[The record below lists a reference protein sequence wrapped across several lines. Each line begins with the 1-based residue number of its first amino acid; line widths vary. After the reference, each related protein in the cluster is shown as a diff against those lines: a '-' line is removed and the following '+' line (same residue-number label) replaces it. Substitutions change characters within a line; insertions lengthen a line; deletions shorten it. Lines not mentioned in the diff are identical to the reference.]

1 MMGLSDPGSDVW
13 VSLSDNAKR
22 KLKHTWELVRAD
34 GTLVGINTG
43 LPNRLVRDAIKSG
56 RIKELDGYSRAR
68 REVGYGDNSRIDI
81 LLEDDDRPPCFV
93 EIKNV
98 HLRRTPGLAEFPDCI
113 TSRGAKHLRELSVMA
128 ARGNRAVM
136 LFLVQ
141 RSDCREFAVA
151 RDIDKTYGEELD
163 RAKNAGVEILC
174 YDCSVEIDGINVNK
188 SLAVF

>member
-56 RIKELDGYSRAR
+56 RIKELDGYARAR